1 MWTLIADAFR
11 ERRVLLGVTGG
22 IAAYKAASLASRLVQ
37 CGAEVQVVMT
47 AHAQEFIAPL
57 TFQTLSGR
65 PVWSDLFT
73 RPEAYGMRHL
83 AGKDWGEVLLVAPAT
98 ANFLGKAA
106 HGIADDLLSTLYLAF
121 PGPVVVAPAMHES
134 MWRHPAV
141 QANVEELGRRGVF
154 LVPPEEGRLASGQVG
169 VGRLA
174 QEEVIATALAC
185 ALQQGKDFAGLK
197 VVVTAG
203 PTREWMDP
211 VRFIS
216 NPSSGR
222 MGFALAVAAR
232 SRGAQVTLVS
242 GPSSLPD
249 PWGVETLRVE
259 TAAEMW
265 EAVRARAEGMDV
277 FIGSAAVADFAPA
290 EREAQKVKKEGR
302 EEWLLRLRP
311 TVDILQ
317 ELARLGAGRLR
328 VGFAAETQRVQEGAR
343 RKLEAKGLDLIVAN
357 DIRRSDA
364 GFGTDTNVA
373 TLLDRWGQVE
383 ELPLMSKYRLAHR
396 ILDRVRDLLAKEA

>member
-185 ALQQGKDFAGLK
+185 ALQQEKDFAGLK

-357 DIRRSDA
+357 DVRRSDA

-373 TLLDRWGQVE
+373 TLLDRRGQME

-396 ILDRVRDLLAKEA
+396 ILDRVRNLLPEEV